1 VDIALVETPRRL
13 DDYQPLKVQHVL
25 ACSLRHGRGVHLSLT
40 AAVLVAALS
49 SETPCSAQEAPA
61 STEQAEPPGYRA
73 AVESAIGEYEAGRFA
88 EARSLFERANA
99 MFPNARALRGMGMAE
114 FELRNYAAS
123 IYFLEQSL
131 ASPVKPLTPEL
142 RGETETLLGRAR
154 GFVGRVR
161 LTVEPPDAT
170 VSLNGTVVQL
180 GPDRILTLIVGDYT
194 MQVSAPGFGNEQ
206 RALRIA
212 GGEEQAVSVQLPKTV
227 DVLGPVQPPAASEPA
242 DQGGGSLLA
251 SPWFWTAIGVAVAG
265 AAVGVGVA
273 VAGGDAGQAKPSG
286 GSSGIVIEGP

>member
-1 VDIALVETPRRL
+1 MLARSPRR
-13 DDYQPLKVQHVL
+13 
-25 ACSLRHGRGVHLSLT
+25 GRGLHLSLC
-40 AAVLVAALS
+40 AAVLAAALS
-49 SETPCSAQEAPA
+49 SATPCSAQTPA
-61 STEQAEPPGYRA
+61 GAAEQAEPPGYRE
-73 AVESAIGEYEAGRFA
+73 AVDAAIGEYEAGRFA

-123 IYFLEQSL
+123 IRFLEQSL
-131 ASPVKPLTPEL
+131 GSPVKPLTPEL
-142 RGETETLLGRAR
+142 RGETEMLLTRAR

-161 LTVEPPDAT
+161 LTIEPPDAT
-170 VSLNGTVVQL
+170 VSLNGNTVQL
-180 GPDRILTLIVGDYT
+180 GSDRMLTLAVGDYT
-194 MQVSAPGFGNEQ
+194 MQVSAPGYGSEQ

-227 DVLGPVQPPAASEPA
+227 DVLGPAQPPAASEPA
-242 DQGGGSLLA
+242 DQGAGGSLLS

-273 VAGGDAGQAKPSG
+273 LTSGDSEPTKASG
-286 GSSGIVIEGP
+286 GSTGIVIEVP